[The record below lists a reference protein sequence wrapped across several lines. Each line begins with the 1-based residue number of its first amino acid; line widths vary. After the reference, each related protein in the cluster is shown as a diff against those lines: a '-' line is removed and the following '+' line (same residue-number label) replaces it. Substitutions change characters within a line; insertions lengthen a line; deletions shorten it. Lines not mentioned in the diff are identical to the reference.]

1 MIKFFNHS
9 SFLLD
14 NILVDPWTKGSI
26 FLNGW
31 NLLKEFDKEISQ
43 YGYDWIYISH
53 EHPDHFN
60 IPFLESISDPEM
72 KTIIFHKTLDRK
84 VVSFVKRLGFKV
96 LEVEN
101 NRYYELTTGRIKVQS
116 NGFDSFFVYEHNNG
130 KTLVNMNDY
139 QVRDESELTKLQLKK
154 VDVLLS
160 QFTYA
165 NWAGNKGDV
174 NMPKKAQSIIY
185 DRLKMQLKV
194 FKPET
199 WVPFASY
206 IYYSHEENFY
216 MNEYVPPLTDIK
228 RFADVN
234 KVECVFPVPET
245 FIHSRMSENGLQYWS
260 TMRKIIKPLHK
271 NNTIKKEKV
280 IKSFSSMCEE
290 LHNKNDMTLFD
301 AEETYIKVTD
311 WNTVIKYD
319 IKNKTFEEVSQ
330 LENDISMSSEC
341 LCFLIENKWGRGT
354 VLISGRC
361 QINYNNANKFFNQTN
376 LWYYNNIGKY
386 LGENLSLDEIVNQ
399 DNFYERLINDS

>member
-1 MIKFFNHS
+1 
-9 SFLLD
+9 
-14 NILVDPWTKGSI
+14 
-26 FLNGW
+26 
-31 NLLKEFDKEISQ
+31 
-43 YGYDWIYISH
+43 
-53 EHPDHFN
+53 
-60 IPFLESISDPEM
+60 
-72 KTIIFHKTLDRK
+72 
-84 VVSFVKRLGFKV
+84 
-96 LEVEN
+96 
-101 NRYYELTTGRIKVQS
+101 
-116 NGFDSFFVYEHNNG
+116 
-130 KTLVNMNDY
+130 
-139 QVRDESELTKLQLKK
+139 
-154 VDVLLS
+154 
-160 QFTYA
+160 
-165 NWAGNKGDV
+165 
-174 NMPKKAQSIIY
+174 
-185 DRLKMQLKV
+185 
-194 FKPET
+194 
-199 WVPFASY
+199 
-206 IYYSHEENFY
+206 

-361 QINYNNANKFFNQTN
+361 QINYDNANNFFNQTN
-376 LWYYNNIGKY
+376 LCYYTNIGKY

-399 DNFYERLINDS
+399 DNFYEIFMLEEEPALEILKELLPEGFKLKEKGADIIGIDNLQIIDNNGNVLGNYGFDYGSESNAKAQANRLLQDLRNIQVELGDVIKQGDLKNVK